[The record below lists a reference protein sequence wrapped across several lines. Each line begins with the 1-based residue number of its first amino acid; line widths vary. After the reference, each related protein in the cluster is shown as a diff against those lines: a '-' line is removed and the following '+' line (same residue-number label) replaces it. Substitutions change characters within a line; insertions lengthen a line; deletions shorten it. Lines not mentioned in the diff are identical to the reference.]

1 MSHSPPLI
9 PSTQPTLNSRSMLY
23 LLLALALVRGVM
35 YATLVPPWQAPD
47 EPAQFERAKA
57 ALDAEEWQATS
68 VNGPAWYNDLIE
80 SLFIFSAWD
89 FIDVERPTAPGGLLN
104 QYIVPYNEAYQG
116 QYSGRFPYM
125 LIGWPLMVAA
135 DQPLLTQLYLLRLNT
150 VLMNVGII
158 FFAYLIT
165 QTIFPGHPFLTW
177 GVPLLI
183 LFNPQHTHLLAT
195 VNNGNLAELL
205 ATATLYFLVRGLR
218 QGFSFLTVSVLG
230 LLTILAMWT
239 KATAYFLPFAI
250 GSVGLVYG
258 WRYRRHWFWLLPVGA
273 ITAAVVYFLAPARL
287 RTLLAWSWERFNNAE
302 FYLDP
307 LVPADLFR
315 SFWALPGWFVLVLH
329 PFWYWLWGVVCIVAL
344 VGWVGLGLKH
354 YRALCEGKYA
364 GQARALL
371 ALLTA
376 AVVAISVPLIY
387 STLFG
392 DLTYR
397 QGRSIYPVIVPIY
410 LFILLGW
417 TGLIPPRWRGEALVA
432 ITAGLFLFDALVLFH
447 YIVPFF
453 YSRL

>member
-218 QGFSFLTVSVLG
+218 QGFS
-230 LLTILAMWT
+230 
-239 KATAYFLPFAI
+239 
-250 GSVGLVYG
+250 
-258 WRYRRHWFWLLPVGA
+258 
-273 ITAAVVYFLAPARL
+273 
-287 RTLLAWSWERFNNAE
+287 
-302 FYLDP
+302 
-307 LVPADLFR
+307 
-315 SFWALPGWFVLVLH
+315 
-329 PFWYWLWGVVCIVAL
+329 
-344 VGWVGLGLKH
+344 
-354 YRALCEGKYA
+354 
-364 GQARALL
+364 
-371 ALLTA
+371 
-376 AVVAISVPLIY
+376 
-387 STLFG
+387 
-392 DLTYR
+392 
-397 QGRSIYPVIVPIY
+397 
-410 LFILLGW
+410 
-417 TGLIPPRWRGEALVA
+417 
-432 ITAGLFLFDALVLFH
+432 
-447 YIVPFF
+447 
-453 YSRL
+453 